1 MRYLKW
7 SFLVCERDVLF
18 CERANENNDEIGKK
32 VLTNECKKQLF
43 FKRGILFLEK
53 KTRRRSQKQFQL
65 MKCNENEQNNK
76 TLNKQTKTSPF
87 EKEMKSWKKRNDYFF
102 SENVS
107 KELNVIKN
115 KSFFVI
121 STKQLFI

>member
-1 MRYLKW
+1 
-7 SFLVCERDVLF
+7 
-18 CERANENNDEIGKK
+18 
-32 VLTNECKKQLF
+32 
-43 FKRGILFLEK
+43 
-53 KTRRRSQKQFQL
+53 